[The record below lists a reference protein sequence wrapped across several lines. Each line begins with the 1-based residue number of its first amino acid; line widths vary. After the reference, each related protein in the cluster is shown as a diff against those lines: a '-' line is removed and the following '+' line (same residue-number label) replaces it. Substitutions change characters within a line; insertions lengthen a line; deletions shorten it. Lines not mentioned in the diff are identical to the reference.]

1 MGTPTLPSA
10 QLRFTSEF
18 GMDSGGTT
26 ALLSLNKK
34 GTILKADVHRCTNVA
49 MIRISRRDGYKYRLV
64 FLIQVTRKYVMFST
78 FSFHLGSSVSL
89 HTIHFIVQ
97 NYLGVVWLSLTGN

>member
-18 GMDSGGTT
+18 GMGSGGAT

-34 GTILKADVHRCTNVA
+34 GTILESFALL
-49 MIRISRRDGYKYRLV
+49 SYKYRLV
-64 FLIQVTRKYVMFST
+64 FLVQVTRKYVIILYLWLLTLSNV
-78 FSFHLGSSVSL
+78 VSL
-89 HTIHFIVQ
+89 HTISSQSQ